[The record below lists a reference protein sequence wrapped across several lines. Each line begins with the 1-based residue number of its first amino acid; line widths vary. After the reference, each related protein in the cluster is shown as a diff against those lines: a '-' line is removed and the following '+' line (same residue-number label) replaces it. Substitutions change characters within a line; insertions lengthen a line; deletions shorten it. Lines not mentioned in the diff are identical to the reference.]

1 MWSWN
6 NSTKK
11 LQRKI
16 KLLFMSSDSECCS
29 MIGLQQTQKG
39 PCHTSSLPALA
50 SSSRHWYLHIEQ
62 PQAQHPPTS
71 THYYEST
78 APPEAWDLLVRDA
91 SWYHHREAQNHF
103 PERFHSPFLAGGM
116 NFPPPSGMLNP
127 CQFSSDTW
135 KLISSVFT
143 WLLLLLLLHKKNTF
157 ALFLKLSLAS

>member
-71 THYYEST
+71 THWWQS
-78 APPEAWDLLVRDA
+78 ASPPEAWDLRVRDA
-91 SWYHHREAQNHF
+91 LWCHHREAQSLFRTF
-103 PERFHSPFLAGGM
+103 PFTVPGWWNDLPTPIRNAGSLSI
-116 NFPPPSGMLNP
+116 FKRHLKTHLFRLYLTSAPS
-127 CQFSSDTW
+127 SS
-135 KLISSVFT
+135 S
-143 WLLLLLLLHKKNTF
+143 
-157 ALFLKLSLAS
+157 